1 MLRRRG
7 ERRTMEEVLAKWFS
21 DFLEISSLVL
31 DRLEMKGT
39 PALWWLACINT
50 PS

>member
-1 MLRRRG
+1 MFGRRG
-7 ERRTMEEVLAKWFS
+7 GRRATEDALAKWFS
-21 DFLEISSLVL
+21 DFLEIPSLIV
-31 DRLEMKGT
+31 DRLETKGM